1 MLGLRFGGV
10 IDSSWEG
17 LNNLVDFQL
26 SSLSAIRLMLGNYN
40 DGLDAWLKFDL
51 YGENELTN

>member
-51 YGENELTN
+51 YGENVLTN